1 MQAQRG
7 GVKLFWQGSN
17 NNQAIEV
24 AEGADIVTE
33 VVEADGQC
41 TLQNYVIEAH
51 YRAYYSQ
58 NEASDNFQGQATFAI
73 DSLFV
78 DLVLGQK

>member
-1 MQAQRG
+1 VQAQRG

-33 VVEADGQC
+33 VVEADG
-41 TLQNYVIEAH
+41 
-51 YRAYYSQ
+51 
-58 NEASDNFQGQATFAI
+58 
-73 DSLFV
+73 
-78 DLVLGQK
+78 